1 MLLSLFLNKI
11 KGIEVEKR
19 NSIIL
24 LATPYPFPNLFF
36 LHAKHLSKI
45 PSFAC
50 LGLGNSSMRRNILQ
64 TCQHLPQVVCRLY
77 YTNVN
82 VPSQP
87 SVKGIKIV
95 KIIKQKNILTP
106 PPPFSPASPFLLDS
120 MRQGRRAI
128 DK

>member
-11 KGIEVEKR
+11 KGIIVEKR
-19 NSIIL
+19 NITRNTLS
-24 LATPYPFPNLFF
+24 FPKPFF
-36 LHAKHLSKI
+36 LHAKHLYKI

-106 PPPFSPASPFLLDS
+106 PPPFSPAASPFLLDS
-120 MRQGRRAI
+120 MRQGRRMI